1 MLYCYRC
8 PTTVKMKRDNCSVIS
23 YNYSLKVWY
32 LLRCFNYQIPRQM
45 GGNRAN
51 LAFLSCRFLVA
62 SIQIFFFVFSDPI
75 NDCEFFLFTN
85 WSCFWLSFT
94 ENISLSYTTMF
105 LCLSTVMNS
114 VVFSFFIILC
124 LFLSVLWT
132 IVALIIVFFHE
143 MCLVSL
149 MYFF

>member
-1 MLYCYRC
+1 
-8 PTTVKMKRDNCSVIS
+8 MKRDNCSVIS

-45 GGNRAN
+45 GGNQAN
-51 LAFLSCRFLVA
+51 LAFLSCRSLVA

-94 ENISLSYTTMF
+94 ENISSNTTMF